1 MRVVPRARQGMLR
14 SISLLRCTLRGIDFW
29 LPLHFRLL
37 SHRLCW

>member
-1 MRVVPRARQGMLR
+1 MRVVPGARQGMLR
-14 SISLLRCTLRGIDFW
+14 SISLLRGIDFW